1 MNAQSSKI
9 YNEERANMTASNI
22 DIEYVVQIKFMTKE
36 AACMTHMELEGLGY
50 ETEVIKMVVW
60 MASLISNSCW
70 IDAIK
75 PVHLKRPMINSSIN
89 WRIIGKG
96 NIFEGIEAKE

>member
-50 ETEVIKMVVW
+50 ETVVIKMVV
-60 MASLISNSCW
+60 
-70 IDAIK
+70 
-75 PVHLKRPMINSSIN
+75 
-89 WRIIGKG
+89 
-96 NIFEGIEAKE
+96 

>member
-36 AACMTHMELEGLGY
+36 AACMTHIELEGLGY
-50 ETEVIKMVVW
+50 ETEVIKIVVW
-60 MASLISNSCW
+60 W
-70 IDAIK
+70 QK
-75 PVHLKRPMINSSIN
+75 
-89 WRIIGKG
+89 
-96 NIFEGIEAKE
+96 

>member
-1 MNAQSSKI
+1 
-9 YNEERANMTASNI
+9 
-22 DIEYVVQIKFMTKE
+22 
-36 AACMTHMELEGLGY
+36 
-50 ETEVIKMVVW
+50 